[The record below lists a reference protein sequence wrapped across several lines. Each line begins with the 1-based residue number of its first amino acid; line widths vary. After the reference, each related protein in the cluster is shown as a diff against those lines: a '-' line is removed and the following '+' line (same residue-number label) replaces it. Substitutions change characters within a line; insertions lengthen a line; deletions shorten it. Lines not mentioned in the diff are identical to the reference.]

1 MLLNRKTLNRENSY
15 TFSDYFKMSV
25 DEDELIEFFDYKYQK
40 IELKLARDMESFE
53 WFDFVKKSISSAIL
67 NFKLSNEMARR
78 EFLIAPI
85 LLALSTSL
93 VLKVNSEKSI
103 YFDEMLK
110 GTLDYLIQGKHNLI
124 IIEAKNV
131 DILSEFK
138 QLSVEMI
145 ALDKLLDSNSPN
157 IIYGAVS
164 IGTEWN
170 FVTLDRDSKLISQD
184 SKFYKIPE
192 ELQELI
198 SVLTTILEGE
208 R

>member
-15 TFSDYFKMSV
+15 TFSDYFKMNI
-25 DEDELIEFFDYKYQK
+25 DEDDLIEFFDYKYQK

-131 DILSEFK
+131 DILSGFK
-138 QLSVEMI
+138 QLAVEMI
-145 ALDKLLDSNSPN
+145 ALDKLLDSNSQN

-170 FVTLDRDSKLISQD
+170 FVTLDRDNKLITQD

-198 SVLTTILEGE
+198 SVLTTILEE